1 MGRIARNILPNL
13 EKCTDDS
20 RPENNRRHG
29 RLVVQ
34 ETGCSIGT
42 IEDISCSG
50 ARILT
55 KFKVKVSE
63 KTIGLRIETLDGPTT
78 LPCRVVWS
86 KRVGF
91 RKWSIGVQ
99 FTAMTLDQRQM
110 LTALARSVSRNE
122 TMRPMK
128 PITRKAG

>member
-20 RPENNRRHG
+20 RPENKRRHG

-55 KFKVKVSE
+55 KFKVSE
-63 KTIGLRIETLDGPTT
+63 KNIGLRIETLDGPTT

-86 KRVGF
+86 RRVGF
-91 RKWSIGVQ
+91 PKWSIGVQ
-99 FTAMTLDQRQM
+99 FTAMTLDQRHM

-122 TMRPMK
+122 TMRPIS
-128 PITRKAG
+128 PVTRKAG